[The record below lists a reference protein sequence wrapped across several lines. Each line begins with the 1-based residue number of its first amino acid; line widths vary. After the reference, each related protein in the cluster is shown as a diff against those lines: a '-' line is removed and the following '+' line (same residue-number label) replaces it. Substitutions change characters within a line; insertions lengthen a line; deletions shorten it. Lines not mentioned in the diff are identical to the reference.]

1 LRHRKIKKIKIKFT
15 KKQQKNLEQISDNL
29 NILEDFKTQYN
40 PQEKLTCMQ
49 DKSHFSNLKLQLNG
63 VILSSFPQLN
73 KVEELNK
80 QASRKLKI
88 PRLTTLNQ

>member
-15 KKQQKNLEQISDNL
+15 KKQQKNLEQILDNL
-29 NILEDFKTQYN
+29 NILEDFKTQNN
-40 PQEKLTCMQ
+40 PLEKLTCMQ
-49 DKSHFSNLKLQLNG
+49 DNSHFSNLKLQLNG

>member
-49 DKSHFSNLKLQLNG
+49 DNSHFSNLKLQLNG